1 MNQPDPYLVP
11 PHSPVQVPT
20 PIVAP
25 EITVSK
31 TEQYVCSQL
40 QNFFEN
46 NSDKLIDQVTT
57 AISTK
62 LNDKKIDD
70 YLIQMFGILTKKI
83 NENGSNLNN
92 TITSQIE
99 ESVKKAFDTSITKA
113 FGTSINELEQ
123 KISNIQ
129 NSQQKSEAIGGSNSG
144 LKNTKSRKTKTIR
157 KVQKKLRTVRK
168 SKKIINL

>member
-62 LNDKKIDD
+62 LNDKKIDEP
-70 YLIQMFGILTKKI
+70 YLNKYP
-83 NENGSNLNN
+83 
-92 TITSQIE
+92 
-99 ESVKKAFDTSITKA
+99 
-113 FGTSINELEQ
+113 
-123 KISNIQ
+123 
-129 NSQQKSEAIGGSNSG
+129 
-144 LKNTKSRKTKTIR
+144 
-157 KVQKKLRTVRK
+157 
-168 SKKIINL
+168 II